1 MLSRELYYREA
12 MAIGVFIDD
21 AIGESIAV
29 YVSHSE
35 DEAKRRERERAEI
48 AEETSRRKDEFLAV
62 LGHELR
68 NPLAPIITS
77 ARVIRSVIGAAP
89 GPLRQSIEVIERQAA
104 QMSRLVDDMLDLA
117 RIGQGRFELRR
128 TRLALAGIIE
138 QAVLGV
144 EPVMKANRH
153 RFTISIPDPALELD
167 ADADRLLQ
175 IVGNLL
181 NNAAKYTPAGGEI
194 VLAAVQEG
202 PNAVV
207 RVRDNG
213 IGIPAQMLSRVFEL
227 FAQVEGA
234 KEYAQGGLGIGLTLV
249 RRLVEQHGGSISC
262 HSDGAGKGSEFVV
275 HLPLVAR
282 VHDPSSTDGLGG
294 EAAIRIVRREP

>member
-1 MLSRELYYREA
+1 
-12 MAIGVFIDD
+12 
-21 AIGESIAV
+21 
-29 YVSHSE
+29 
-35 DEAKRRERERAEI
+35 
-48 AEETSRRKDEFLAV
+48 
-62 LGHELR
+62 
-68 NPLAPIITS
+68 
-77 ARVIRSVIGAAP
+77 VIGDAP
-89 GPLRQSIEVIERQAA
+89 GPLRQSVEVIERQAA

-128 TRLALAGIIE
+128 SRLALARIVE

-153 RFTISIPDPALELD
+153 RITVSLPDPALELD

-175 IVGNLL
+175 IIGNLL

-194 VLAAVQEG
+194 VLAAAQEG
-202 PNAVV
+202 RNAVI

-213 IGIPAQMLSRVFEL
+213 IGIPPQMLSRVFDL

-262 HSDGAGKGSEFVV
+262 HSDGAGTGSEFVV
-275 HLPLVAR
+275 HLPLAAAA
-282 VHDPSSTDGLGG
+282 HDSSFSDAVGG
-294 EAAIRIVRREP
+294 ETAIRIVRHEP